1 MTQRLLAAV
10 LAAAALGATVA
21 PAAAKPK
28 PARPAVLSAAERDS
42 LAQVY
47 AADRRDTE
55 RSMRTSPTSS
65 LGAFARVD
73 FGPEPGRWLV
83 VGTAPGSALLLDD
96 PSVRPQHV
104 RVRVDGAGFRVEALD
119 PGATFVAFGAGGRDT
134 TEATVPPSW
143 IGVGRYRVR
152 LSYQNS
158 PALIA
163 VDPDTTH
170 PARTKWAGNAWWPV
184 DPAYRFVVELEPDA
198 ARDTVRIESTNG
210 PPRPSLRAGWF
221 SFLVG
226 GKPQRLAAVRLL
238 EPGVGDDDLSLFF
251 RDATSGKGSYGMGRY
266 VDPQKLPDGRWVL
279 DFNLTYN
286 PACAVSPWYNCPV
299 PPAENH
305 LKAAIRAGE
314 AYVDHGDPDA
324 HDGGAR

>member
-1 MTQRLLAAV
+1 MKRVLLAVLAV
-10 LAAAALGATVA
+10 LAAAALPAVA
-21 PAAAKPK
+21 GAKPK
-28 PARPAVLSAAERDS
+28 AARPAVLSAAERDS
-42 LAQVY
+42 LAGVW

-55 RSMRTSPTSS
+55 QAMRTSPTSS

-83 VGTAPGSALLLDD
+83 VGSAPGSALLLDD
-96 PSVRPQHV
+96 PSVRAQHV
-104 RVRVDGAGFRVEALD
+104 RVRIDGAGFRVEALD
-119 PGATFVAFGAGGRDT
+119 PGATFVAYGAGGRDT
-134 TEATVPPSW
+134 TAATLPPSW

-163 VDPDTTH
+163 VDPDTTN
-170 PARTKWAGNAWWPV
+170 PARTGWAGNAWWPA
-184 DPAYRFVVELEPDA
+184 DPRYRFVAELEPDA

-221 SFLVG
+221 TFLVG

-238 EPGVGDDDLSLFF
+238 EPGVGEGDLSLFF

-266 VDPQKLPDGRWVL
+266 LDPQKLPDGRWVL
-279 DFNLTYN
+279 DFNLAYN

-299 PPAENH
+299 PPAENQ

-314 AYVDHGDPDA
+314 AYVDHGEHAAGPG
-324 HDGGAR
+324 GGAR